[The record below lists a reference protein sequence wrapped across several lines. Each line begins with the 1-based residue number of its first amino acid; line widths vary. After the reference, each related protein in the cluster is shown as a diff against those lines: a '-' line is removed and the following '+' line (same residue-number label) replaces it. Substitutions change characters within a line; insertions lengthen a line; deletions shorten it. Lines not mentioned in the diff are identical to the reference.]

1 MANREEI
8 EQTIAAIEARRAA
21 LGDPLADAAIAPLRQ
36 QLAAL
41 DEGRKQVTVLF
52 ADMAGFTAAAETMD
66 PEDVRDIIRAYFGR
80 ISAAITRQGGWIEK
94 FIGDAVMA
102 IFGIPAAQESDP
114 ERAVRAALDM
124 QQALAELNEQLQLDR
139 GIRLGM
145 RVGVN
150 TGPVVVSH
158 LGGRQGEDFAVVG
171 DTVNLASRLEHA
183 APVGGI
189 LISHATYRHV
199 RGLFDVLPQPPLSVK
214 GKADPVQVY
223 VVRGVRPRGFQTL
236 GRGVQGVDTPLVG
249 RDSDL
254 SQLQDALL
262 AVREQRRVRLI
273 TIAGDAGMGK
283 SRLLEEF
290 IEWLERAPGQVWLFR
305 GRAGQEPGR
314 RAYALL
320 RDLFA
325 FRFQIHDSDRASEAR
340 QKLAHGIAGFM
351 GAPGAERAPFIGH
364 LIGFDFSASPY
375 LHGIL
380 DNARQLRDRAFHYLA
395 QFFEAVTDDHPA
407 VICLEDIHWADDSS
421 LEAIEYLIHACDHLP
436 VLFVALAR
444 PTLFER
450 RPGWSAEPPAYTRL
464 WLRPLAEEESRRLAA
479 EILRRAPDAPA
490 ALIDLV
496 VGRSEGNPFYL
507 EELIKMLI
515 EDGVIVAGADRWHV
529 ESDRLAEARVPPTLT
544 GVLQARL
551 DALPPDERATLQQ
564 ASVVGRVFWDAAVAR
579 LGAEVRGRAPTETR
593 RLEAR
598 KAASSRS
605 TRDMASIARTLV
617 SLEALLKKDLTLPR
631 LSSSFAGTH
640 EYIFKHALLHQVVY
654 DSVLRRRR
662 RAYHTQAAEWLIAHS
677 GERVGEYAGLIGEH
691 FERAGAPARAAEWY
705 GRAARQAQATYA
717 SDVAVAYYQKLLA
730 LLPAGESVVAQALRR
745 AAAYEGLGE
754 MLLWQGRYD
763 EAAGGYEAMRAAAA
777 TAGDAVA
784 QARAWYGLAEVRE
797 RQGDYRAAS
806 ASAAEVERIAQS
818 IGAEVERAMA
828 LLLEGWCA
836 FNLGDTAAALVLAEQ
851 TLLLATEHDAMRE
864 MARGLNLLGVIHKA
878 SGRYAAA
885 ADAMHSALTLHRELG
900 DRLRV
905 GGTLNNLGLTA
916 EARGDYALAAEHYL
930 DALTIAREIK
940 DRELEFLSLRNLG
953 GAQVGLGEY
962 QAGEAH
968 LRQALQIAEST
979 GWTDRSQ
986 IYRCMA
992 EARLGA
998 CDVAAALD
1006 LARQALALAQNPAE
1020 QGAAWR
1026 ALGLVQI
1033 ENEKMK
1039 IETASS
1045 PIVSDAHSMLNSSP
1059 RYCFEESVRIF
1070 AEAGLQSQRAR
1081 TLRAWARYELE
1092 RGNRVAGEL
1101 LWREV
1106 RAVFARL
1113 GMDGDARAMDAILK
1127 LSSRSPDER
1136 PRSRT

>member
-1 MANREEI
+1 MPNREDI

-21 LGDPLADAAIAPLRQ
+21 LGDALTDAAIAPLQRH
-36 QLAAL
+36 LAAL

-52 ADMAGFTAAAETMD
+52 ADMAGFTATAETMD
-66 PEDVRDIIRAYFGR
+66 PEDVRDIIQAYFGR
-80 ISAAITRQGGWIEK
+80 VSAAITGQGGWIEK

-124 QQALAELNEQLQLDR
+124 QAALAELNEQLQRER
-139 GIRLGM
+139 GIRLSM

-158 LGGRQGEDFAVVG
+158 LGGHQGEDFAVFG

-183 APVGGI
+183 APIGGI

-199 RGLFDVLPQPPLSVK
+199 RGVFDLLPQPPLSVK
-214 GKADPVQVY
+214 GKAEPIQVY
-223 VVRGVRPRGFQTL
+223 VVRGVRPRGFQPL
-236 GRGVQGVDTPLVG
+236 GRDVQGVETPLVG

-254 SQLQDALL
+254 GLLQAALN
-262 AVREQRRVRLI
+262 AVREQRRARLI
-273 TIAGDAGMGK
+273 TIAGDAGIGK
-283 SRLLEEF
+283 SRLLDAF
-290 IEWLERAPGQVWLFR
+290 IAWIERAPGQAWLFR

-314 RAYALL
+314 RPYALL

-325 FRFQIHDSDRASEAR
+325 FRFQIQDSDRAAEAR
-340 QKLAHGIAGFM
+340 QKLEQGIAGFM
-351 GAPGAERAPFIGH
+351 GVAGAERTPFIGH
-364 LIGFDFSASPY
+364 LIGFDFSASPH

-421 LEAIEYLIHACDHLP
+421 LEAIEYLLRACEQLP

-450 RPGWSAEPPAYTRL
+450 RPGWSVDPPVHTHL
-464 WLRPLAEEESRRLAA
+464 WLRPLSEEESRRLAA
-479 EILRRAPDAPA
+479 EILRRVPDAPA

-496 VGRSEGNPFYL
+496 VSRSEGNPFYM

-515 EDGVIVAGADRWHV
+515 EDGVIVAGDDRWRF
-529 ESDRLAEARVPPTLT
+529 EQARLAEARVPPTLT

-551 DALPPDERATLQQ
+551 DALPPAERATLQQ
-564 ASVVGRVFWDAAVAR
+564 ASVVGRVFWDAAVAH
-579 LGAEVRGRAPTETR
+579 LGAGVRSGRAPAESR
-593 RLEAR
+593 RIEAQR
-598 KAASSRS
+598 ASHPRD
-605 TRDMASIARTLV
+605 TRDLASIARTLV
-617 SLEALLKKDLTLPR
+617 SLDALLKKDLTLPR
-631 LSSSFAGTH
+631 FSSSFSGTQ
-640 EYIFKHALLHQVVY
+640 EYIFKHALLHEVAY
-654 DSVLRRRR
+654 DSVLRRQRR
-662 RAYHTQAAEWLIAHS
+662 VYHTQAAEWLIGHS
-677 GERVGEYAGLIGEH
+677 GERAGEFAGLIGEH

-705 GRAARQAQATYA
+705 GRAARQAQAIYA
-717 SDVAVAYYQKLLA
+717 SDVAVAFYQKVLA
-730 LLPAGESVVAQALRR
+730 LLPAGASDVAQALRR

-754 MLLWQGRYD
+754 MLLWQGRYS
-763 EAAGGYEAMRAAAA
+763 EAAGGYAAMRDAAA

-797 RQGDYRAAS
+797 RQGDYQAARAS
-806 ASAAEVERIAQS
+806 AGEVERIAQA

-828 LLLEGWCA
+828 LLLQGWCA
-836 FNLGDTAAALVLAEQ
+836 FKLGDMAAAQALAEQ

-864 MARGLNLLGVIHKA
+864 MARGLNLVGVIHKA
-878 SGRYAAA
+878 RGRYATAA
-885 ADAMHSALTLHRELG
+885 EAMHGALALHRELG

-916 EARGDYALAAEHYL
+916 EARGDYARASAHYQ
-930 DALTIAREIK
+930 DALTLAREIK

-953 GAQVGLGEY
+953 GAQVGMGAY
-962 QAGEAH
+962 QAGDTQ
-968 LRQALQIAEST
+968 LRQALQIAESA
-979 GWTDRSQ
+979 GWADHSL
-986 IYRCMA
+986 IYS
-992 EARLGA
+992 RLSAAYLGQR
-998 CDVAAALD
+998 DLAAALD
-1006 LARQALALAQNPAE
+1006 AAQQALALAHAPVE

-1026 ALGLVQI
+1026 AVGLVAAQTDGRWAVDDGRLQAADHI
-1033 ENEKMK
+1033 VHRP
-1039 IETASS
+1039 SS
-1045 PIVSDAHSMLNSSP
+1045 IGRVEM
-1059 RYCFEESVRIF
+1059 CFAESVRIF
-1070 AEAGLQSQRAR
+1070 AEAGLQAERAR
-1081 TLRAWARYELE
+1081 TLREWARYEIE
-1092 RGNRVAGEL
+1092 RGNRVGGEL

-1113 GMDGDARAMDAILK
+1113 DMDGEVRAMDAFLT
-1127 LSSRSPDER
+1127 LSDV
-1136 PRSRT
+1136 